1 MKNKKNQNFVI
12 NNRSRKKKKE
22 KKNESKSIYNIN
34 CADFGTLKRLNRAG
48 NFKLDKNF
56 FVQVLQ
62 QVVNRH

>member
-1 MKNKKNQNFVI
+1 MKNKKNQNFVV

-34 CADFGTLKRLNRAG
+34 CADFGTPKRLHK
-48 NFKLDKNF
+48 KLF
-56 FVQVLQ
+56 CTSSQVLQ